1 MAMLTEM
8 KELKWLNDINTDL
21 SKDITETEIQVTAI
35 QTLIWGWQGNINVA
49 AQWTV
54 QIHTRFGQK
63 GLLNIF
69 YSCIYKYVLYKVC
82 GYK

>member
-35 QTLIWGWQGNINVA
+35 QTLI
-49 AQWTV
+49 
-54 QIHTRFGQK
+54 
-63 GLLNIF
+63 
-69 YSCIYKYVLYKVC
+69 
-82 GYK
+82 